1 VLPSSV
7 KDSSPAKQSLIKF
20 QVPKYTHPPTPRGPK
35 MISLPP
41 PVSYKV
47 SGMAETFCNVNNHL
61 RKTFESRKAYRTD
74 GFNNLLYFEYL
85 CFAQNLNLFT
95 FILTNIKIFECFFY
109 ISLQKYLMMFRLKCF
124 QATKFNFHANVGN
137 ITNKLSCQC
146 NLCPEDP
153 NSQKTT

>member
-1 VLPSSV
+1 
-7 KDSSPAKQSLIKF
+7 
-20 QVPKYTHPPTPRGPK
+20 

-95 FILTNIKIFECFFY
+95 FILTNIKIFECFFLY
-109 ISLQKYLMMFRLKCF
+109 FTTKISYDVQVKMFP
-124 QATKFNFHANVGN
+124 GN
-137 ITNKLSCQC
+137 KI
-146 NLCPEDP
+146 
-153 NSQKTT
+153 